1 MAEPFAVVVREGE
14 EADWSVFLALIELCP
29 EAARWAD
36 TYPALVAEVEGRVA
50 GFALYRLVAGEGE
63 LLNLAV
69 DPELRRGGVGRALIA
84 ALMPLAEHWH
94 LEVRAGNTAAIGL
107 YRAFGMEQVGRRERY
122 YSDGEAALLFSGSRR
137 SA

>member
-1 MAEPFAVVVREGE
+1 MAEPVVVVVREGA
-14 EADWSVFLALIELCP
+14 EADWPAIRALIAVCP

-69 DPELRRGGVGRALIA
+69 NPEVRRDGIGKALMRAL
-84 ALMPLAEHWH
+84 LPLAELWH
-94 LEVRAGNTAAIGL
+94 LEVREHNFAAISL
-107 YRAFGMEQVGRRERY
+107 YRALCMEVVGRRERY
-122 YSDGEAALLFSGSRR
+122 YSDGAAALLFSGPRR
-137 SA
+137 NA

>member
-1 MAEPFAVVVREGE
+1 MAEPVAVVVRDGV
-14 EADWSVFLALIELCP
+14 EADWPGLRALIALCP

-36 TYPALVAEVEGRVA
+36 TYPALVAEVDGRVA
-50 GFALYRLVAGEGE
+50 GFALYRLAAGEGE

-69 DPELRRGGVGRALIA
+69 DPGLRRSGVGRTLLA

-94 LEVRAGNTAAIGL
+94 LEVRAGNRAAIGL

-122 YSDGEAALLFSGSRR
+122 YSDGEAALMFSGSRR
-137 SA
+137 NA